1 MEGMNDQKYSNLGRS
16 DERLEILKV
25 SWKRWKIRITKDY
38 VEKMQNQQY
47 TSLTGRDERL
57 KILQKIWK
65 VWRNKDT
72 QGLVEVL

>member
-16 DERLEILKV
+16 GERLEIFKV
-25 SWKRWKIRITKDY
+25 SWKRQKIRNTEDY

-47 TSLTGRDERL
+47 TSFSERDERL
-57 KILQKIWK
+57 EILKIIWK

-72 QGLVEVL
+72 QVMVEVL